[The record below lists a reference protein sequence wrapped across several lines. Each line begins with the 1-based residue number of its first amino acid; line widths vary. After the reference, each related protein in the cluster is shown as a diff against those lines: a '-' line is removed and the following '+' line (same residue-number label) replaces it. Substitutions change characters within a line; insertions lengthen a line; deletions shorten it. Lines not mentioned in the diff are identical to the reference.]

1 MTESVNPKITSAGL
15 LLLRIFASALMIHH
29 GIEKLSDVQGFTT
42 YIVDQYFG
50 FLPFNHALWTAG
62 AAYTQIIGSIF
73 LLAGIATRASA
84 LGLASTMVFALAF
97 HGLDTGLQGAPLGIV
112 EAHNYEY
119 ETSALYLA
127 IFAVLTLWGSG
138 SFSIS
143 SLFKSFLPEKMQP
156 WA

>member
-1 MTESVNPKITSAGL
+1 
-15 LLLRIFASALMIHH
+15 
-29 GIEKLSDVQGFTT
+29 
-42 YIVDQYFG
+42 
-50 FLPFNHALWTAG
+50 
-62 AAYTQIIGSIF
+62 
-73 LLAGIATRASA
+73 
-84 LGLASTMVFALAF
+84 MVFALAF

-127 IFAVLTLWGSG
+127 IFAVLTLLGSG